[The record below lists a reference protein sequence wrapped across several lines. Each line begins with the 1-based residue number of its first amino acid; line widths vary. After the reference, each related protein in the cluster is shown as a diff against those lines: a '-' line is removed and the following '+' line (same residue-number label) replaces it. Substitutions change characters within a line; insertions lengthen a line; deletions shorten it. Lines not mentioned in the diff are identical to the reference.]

1 MSSSSK
7 TINIPAIVRRLDV
20 DNRIPLRFYYRI
32 ADDALKQAGIY
43 RAEKNIID
51 LYVMLLRFSSLVS
64 ETIPHHRDY
73 RASLQSNRVDLKKKL
88 LNALNELE
96 ELKPAM
102 QQEIGEL
109 NRKNSCQI
117 NGGGNTAQNVT
128 TVIEELGA
136 GTRET
141 TDAVGPSQ
149 NGSIFVILTD
159 PEVLDCFICFDPL
172 TIPVFQCENGHVAC
186 SSCCSKLGNKCPS
199 CCSPIGHNRCRAIEK
214 VLESVKV
221 ICANSKYGCK
231 ETMSYSQSHDH
242 EKTCRH
248 APCSC
253 PLSDCCF
260 VGSSSQLYQHFIG
273 RHNS

>member
-73 RASLQSNRVDLKKKL
+73 RASLQSNRVALKK
-88 LNALNELE
+88 
-96 ELKPAM
+96 
-102 QQEIGEL
+102 
-109 NRKNSCQI
+109 
-117 NGGGNTAQNVT
+117 T

-149 NGSIFVILTD
+149 NGSIFAILTD
-159 PEVLDCFICFDPL
+159 LEVLDCFICFDPL

-199 CCSPIGHNRCRAIEK
+199 SCSPIGHNRCRAIEK

-231 ETMSYSQSHDH
+231 ETMSYSQRDDH

-248 APCSC
+248 APCLC

>member
-172 TIPVFQCENGHVAC
+172 TIPVFQH
-186 SSCCSKLGNKCPS
+186 
-199 CCSPIGHNRCRAIEK
+199 K
-214 VLESVKV
+214 VES
-221 ICANSKYGCK
+221 
-231 ETMSYSQSHDH
+231 
-242 EKTCRH
+242 
-248 APCSC
+248 
-253 PLSDCCF
+253 LWF
-260 VGSSSQLYQHFIG
+260 VGPVIVGDL
-273 RHNS
+273 RVMV